1 MIPSFLS
8 KYNILLLFFDKCSY
22 LPQPC
27 TAQLPGTA
35 AGKPAAWGGGGVLQ
49 ARGLWPRACKTKGA
63 GACHLAGPRPFVRA
77 LRARRPPHVPPKPR
91 PPLPEGR
98 LDPTL
103 APLRTGPGGPSALYG
118 GGGGGRAAP
127 LPGGGQRP
135 PPGPVGGPRPP
146 NAAAPPPQPHGQP
159 PPNRKTDP
167 VQGPVKHQ
175 AKGSIAPQASPGCR
189 QGFMPPSFSCGT
201 DPPPGR

>member
-1 MIPSFLS
+1 MFIFAAAVQGAATRYRGGETGGVGGRRRFAGPGPLAPGLQNQRSGG
-8 KYNILLLFFDKCSY
+8 
-22 LPQPC
+22 LPFGRPPPLCARFARPPPPPRAAEAPPTPTGRPPTPVPC
-27 TAQLPGTA
+27 
-35 AGKPAAWGGGGVLQ
+35 PAA
-49 ARGLWPRACKTKGA
+49 
-63 GACHLAGPRPFVRA
+63 HGPS
-77 LRARRPPHVPPKPR
+77 
-91 PPLPEGR
+91 
-98 LDPTL
+98 
-103 APLRTGPGGPSALYG
+103 GPSALRG

-135 PPGPVGGPRPP
+135 PPGPFGGRRPP
-146 NAAAPPPQPHGQP
+146 NAAAPPANARFQP

>member
-1 MIPSFLS
+1 MFIFAVAVQGAATR
-8 KYNILLLFFDKCSY
+8 YRGGETGGVGGAAAFCR
-22 LPQPC
+22 
-27 TAQLPGTA
+27 PGA
-35 AGKPAAWGGGGVLQ
+35 FGPGPAKPKERGPAIWPAPAPLCALCAPAA
-49 ARGLWPRACKTKGA
+49 
-63 GACHLAGPRPFVRA
+63 
-77 LRARRPPHVPPKPR
+77 PPHVPPKPR

-118 GGGGGRAAP
+118 GGRRGARSAPAGRGPKAPARPVWRPKAAKRR
-127 LPGGGQRP
+127 RP
-135 PPGPVGGPRPP
+135 PA
-146 NAAAPPPQPHGQP
+146 NARFQP

-175 AKGSIAPQASPGCR
+175 AKGSVAPQASPGCR

>member
-27 TAQLPGTA
+27 KAQLPGTA
-35 AGKPAAWGGGGVLQ
+35 AGKPAAWGG
-49 ARGLWPRACKTKGA
+49 RRRF
-63 GACHLAGPRPFVRA
+63 AGPGPLAPGLQNQRSGGLPFGRPPP
-77 LRARRPPHVPPKPR
+77 LCARPARPPPPHVPPKPR

-98 LDPTL
+98 LHPSL
-103 APLRTGPGGPSALYG
+103 ALLRTGPSGPSALYG

-127 LPGGGQRP
+127 LPAGGQRP
-135 PPGPVGGPRPP
+135 PPGPFGGRRPP
-146 NAAAPPPQPHGQP
+146 NAAAPPRQRWIPHY
-159 PPNRKTDP
+159 
-167 VQGPVKHQ
+167 
-175 AKGSIAPQASPGCR
+175 R
-189 QGFMPPSFSCGT
+189 QVVMPPSFSCGT

>member
-1 MIPSFLS
+1 MFIFAVAV
-8 KYNILLLFFDKCSY
+8 
-22 LPQPC
+22 Q
-27 TAQLPGTA
+27 GA
-35 AGKPAAWGGGGVLQ
+35 ATRYRGGETGGAGGGGGVLQ

-98 LDPTL
+98 LHPSL
-103 APLRTGPGGPSALYG
+103 ALLRTGLVGRLRCA
-118 GGGGGRAAP
+118 GGRRGARSAPAGRGPKAPGRPVWRPEAAKRR
-127 LPGGGQRP
+127 RP
-135 PPGPVGGPRPP
+135 PA
-146 NAAAPPPQPHGQP
+146 NARFQP

-175 AKGSIAPQASPGCR
+175 AKGSIDPQAAPGCR
-189 QGFMPPSFSCGT
+189 QVVMPPSFSCGT

>member
-27 TAQLPGTA
+27 KAQLPGTA

-77 LRARRPPHVPPKPR
+77 LRARRPPTCRRSPAHPYRKAALTRPLPRCARVLVGRLRWTGGRRGARSAPAGRGPKAPGRPVWRPEAAKRRR
-91 PPLPEGR
+91 PPR
-98 LDPTL
+98 
-103 APLRTGPGGPSALYG
+103 
-118 GGGGGRAAP
+118 
-127 LPGGGQRP
+127 QRWI
-135 PPGPVGGPRPP
+135 
-146 NAAAPPPQPHGQP
+146 PH
-159 PPNRKTDP
+159 
-167 VQGPVKHQ
+167 
-175 AKGSIAPQASPGCR
+175 CR
-189 QGFMPPSFSCGT
+189 QVVMPPSFSCGT
-201 DPPPGR
+201 NPPPNR